1 MRWVV
6 CLLFRIVPVF
16 TACALAEL
24 LRAGEESAVA
34 DFDSAAAAA
43 KTAAPIG
50 FVFALLE
57 LEVVAPKPDNALDI
71 KALVLGVVVVEV
83 VVVLPVAE
91 AVLAAIW

>member
-1 MRWVV
+1 M
-6 CLLFRIVPVF
+6 LFRIVPVF

-24 LRAGEESAVA
+24 LRAGEEFSAAALA

-91 AVLAAIW
+91 AVLAAIWR